1 MTTMFEPF
9 FGFPQSAVRLGK
21 LKSISGFASKL
32 YIGLC
37 HEFERYSTRERIF
50 TVSQLQ
56 ALVGG
61 SRNSHAKARIQLIT
75 AGLVQ
80 AEPYGTEGFIFQL
93 CDPETGAPWP
103 LPPRERVVLPR
114 KGKPVAVATQD
125 VSKSAAFRKP
135 PKIDSAGTSF
145 AYGFNVSAPV
155 ERPFAAPQSN
165 HRETVT
171 PLRWDEIGK

>member
-9 FGFPQSAVRLGK
+9 FGLPQSAVRLGK
-21 LKSISGFASKL
+21 LKSITGFASKL
-32 YIGLC
+32 YVVLC
-37 HEFERYSTRERIF
+37 HEFERCSTRERVF

-56 ALVGG
+56 AIVGG
-61 SRNSHAKARIQLIT
+61 SRNSHAKARIQLIK

-80 AEPYGTEGFIFQL
+80 AEPYGIEGFIFQL
-93 CDPETGAPWP
+93 CNPETGTRWP

-114 KGKPVAVATQD
+114 KGKLVAVATQD
-125 VSKSAAFRKP
+125 VSKSAAPRKP

-145 AYGFNVSAPV
+145 DFGFNVSAPV
-155 ERPFAAPQSN
+155 EPPHAASQSN
-165 HRETVT
+165 HRDPVT